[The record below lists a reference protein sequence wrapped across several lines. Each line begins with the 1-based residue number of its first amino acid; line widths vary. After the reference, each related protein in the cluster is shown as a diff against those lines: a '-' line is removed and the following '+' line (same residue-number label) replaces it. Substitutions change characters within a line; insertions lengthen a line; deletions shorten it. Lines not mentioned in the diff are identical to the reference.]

1 MTNDTVLDAAKSALR
16 LEARRRRKALQVEH
30 PEADWMI
37 ADHLGELLSGLKL
50 RPGVAALYKSLGA
63 EIDPRPL
70 GEGLARTGWRLCL
83 PAVVEVDGPLAFR
96 AWAPR
101 DRLSHDLAGLPAPLD
116 SAPPVTPTLIF
127 APLLAFD
134 GEGHRLGQG
143 GGYYDRT
150 IAGLRARRGAPAL
163 IGLAYSGQRIDAVPH
178 GPLDEPLDGILTETG
193 YIEVRKD
200 T

>member
-1 MTNDTVLDAAKSALR
+1 MTNDPVLDAAKSALR

-37 ADHLGELLSGLKL
+37 ADHLGDLLAALGTG
-50 RPGVAALYKSLGA
+50 PGVAALYKSLGA

-70 GEGLARTGWRLCL
+70 GDALTRAGWRLSL
-83 PAVVEVDGPLAFR
+83 PAVIDLEGPLEFR

-101 DRLSHDLAGLPAPLD
+101 HRLSHDLAGLPAPLD
-116 SAPPVTPTLIF
+116 SAPPVTPSLIF

-150 IAGLRARRGAPAL
+150 IAGLRARGGGPAM
-163 IGLAYSGQRIDAVPH
+163 IGLAFSGQRIDAVPH
-178 GPLDEPLDGILTETG
+178 GPLDERLDGILTETG
-193 YIEVRKD
+193 YIGVRKD
-200 T
+200 F